1 LRKPI
6 SLRRLR
12 GVLAGVKFPPI
23 DEKNRADNCFAKLKG
38 QSRALQLLRTH
49 IEKVAPTTATVLLV
63 GESGTGK
70 EIAAE
75 AIHLA
80 GPRFDRPFVP
90 VNCGAIS
97 PNLIESELFGHQK
110 GSFTGADQA
119 HQGYF
124 DRAQGGT
131 LFLDEITE
139 MPAELQV
146 RLLRVLE
153 SGYFTPVGGQQDC
166 KADVRIIAATNRNPE
181 LAVSSGLLREDLF
194 HRLSVF
200 PLELPPLRDRDDDV
214 ILLAQHFLDELNASN
229 HTAKRFAPDIADTL
243 RRHPWPGNIREL
255 RNYVYRNYILAD
267 NELSASLN
275 PFEMVLAPQTG
286 AEISVPIGMSLA
298 DANRQIILETLRQSD
313 GVKKHAA
320 QVLGISA
327 KTLYNKLEEYGYK
340 DEQDS

>member
-1 LRKPI
+1 
-6 SLRRLR
+6 
-12 GVLAGVKFPPI
+12 VKFPPI

-124 DRAQGGT
+124 DRAQ
-131 LFLDEITE
+131 
-139 MPAELQV
+139 
-146 RLLRVLE
+146 
-153 SGYFTPVGGQQDC
+153 
-166 KADVRIIAATNRNPE
+166 
-181 LAVSSGLLREDLF
+181 
-194 HRLSVF
+194 
-200 PLELPPLRDRDDDV
+200 
-214 ILLAQHFLDELNASN
+214 
-229 HTAKRFAPDIADTL
+229 
-243 RRHPWPGNIREL
+243 
-255 RNYVYRNYILAD
+255 
-267 NELSASLN
+267 
-275 PFEMVLAPQTG
+275 
-286 AEISVPIGMSLA
+286 
-298 DANRQIILETLRQSD
+298 
-313 GVKKHAA
+313 
-320 QVLGISA
+320 
-327 KTLYNKLEEYGYK
+327 
-340 DEQDS
+340 